1 MLRQHRISRYAAL
14 ALLASGSTFTFAQ
27 KPILLPEIAVT
38 AARSERGVFDTPQA
52 TTVIGERAIAQANVS
67 QTPDLLRYAH
77 GVYVQRTNLGGGSPF
92 IRGLTGK
99 QVLILVDGVRL
110 NNSFYR
116 FGPHQ
121 YLNTIDSNIIKR
133 IEVVRGPGSVL
144 YGSDALGGVINIIT
158 KRRTAFSSSADLGGL
173 IEGRYDS
180 AVNGGGARAQ
190 FEGNRNDIGFIGGV
204 SGKVFDDL
212 EGGDGVGEQVP
223 SGYDELDADLK
234 LNWRADEHNEFIVA
248 GQYTRQYDV
257 PKTSE
262 VTLGDLLKFNYEPQE
277 RELAYAEYR
286 GNRFGP
292 FDQIRV
298 NLSYNRQQEGEEII
312 DGEAPLIETRE
323 LTDVETKGATVQLTN
338 FLGQSHRLTYGV
350 DYYRDDYDTGKI
362 EIDRPTGVETAIQP
376 GTPDGAFYTSIGAY
390 AQDEFTLTDRADLI
404 AGIRYSR
411 FETEGELGAE
421 NLSLETD
428 RFTGSLNAL
437 YSVTPSL
444 HLVGGVAQGFRA
456 PNIEDFFG
464 RVDFFSEIPNTA
476 LKPEESINGEIGLKF
491 FEGGTSADIYYFYSD
506 YENLIDRVEVGTQP
520 DGTPIVQRQNINEA
534 RIHGVE
540 AGIAQGFS
548 RHWWAAA
555 TVAWTDGEDNSTG
568 EPLRRIP
575 PLNGSLRVRFLP
587 SSRLWFEAAAL
598 VAERQDELSDEDI
611 EDPRIGPDGT
621 PGYTVF
627 NLSAGYSPTPHQ
639 QLLVTLENL
648 SDKTYKTHGSGL
660 FLPGRSVAI
669 TYRVGFE

>member
-1 MLRQHRISRYAAL
+1 MSRKERLSRYAAL
-14 ALLASGSTFTFAQ
+14 ALLAWGSALAQ

-52 TTVIGERAIAQANVS
+52 TTVIGKRAIGQANVS
-67 QTPDLLRYAH
+67 RTPDLLCYAQ

-121 YLNTIDSNIIKR
+121 YLNTIDPNIIKR

-158 KRRTAFSSSADLGGL
+158 KRRTDFSSSADLSGL

-180 AVNGGGARAQ
+180 GVDGGSARAQ
-190 FEGNRNDIGFIGGV
+190 FEGNRNAIGFIGGV
-204 SGKVFDDL
+204 TGKVFDDL
-212 EGGDGVGEQVP
+212 EGGAGVDEQVP

-277 RELAYAEYR
+277 RELAYGEYR
-286 GNRFGP
+286 GQDFGP
-292 FDQIRV
+292 FDQIKL
-298 NLSYNRQQEGEEII
+298 NLSYNRQREGEEII

-323 LTDVETKGATVQLTN
+323 LTDVETKGATAQFTN
-338 FLGQSHRLTYGV
+338 LLGDSHYLTYGV

-362 EIDRPTGVETAIQP
+362 EIDRTTGVDTPVQP
-376 GTPDGAFYTSIGAY
+376 GTPDGAYYTSIGVY
-390 AQDEFTLTDRADLI
+390 AQDEFALTERADLI
-404 AGIRYSR
+404 AGVRYSR

-421 NLSLETD
+421 ALSLKTD
-428 RFTGSLNAL
+428 KVTGSLNARYGL
-437 YSVTPSL
+437 TPSL
-444 HLVGGVAQGFRA
+444 NLVGGVAQGFRA

-464 RVDFFSEIPNTA
+464 RVDFFSEIPNTE
-476 LKPEESINGEIGLKF
+476 LKPEESISGEIGVNFLKD
-491 FEGGTSADIYYFYSD
+491 GTSADVYYYYSD
-506 YENLIDRVEVGTQP
+506 YDNLIDRVEVGTQP
-520 DGTPIVQRQNINEA
+520 DGTPIEQRQNINEA

-540 AGIAQGFS
+540 AGITHSFS

-555 TVAWTDGEDNSTG
+555 TVAWTQGEDTSTG
-568 EPLRRIP
+568 EPVRRIP
-575 PLNGSLRVRFLP
+575 PLNGSLRVRYLP

-598 VAERQDELSDEDI
+598 IADRQDELSDGDI

-621 PGYTVF
+621 PGYTVI
-627 NLSAGYSPTPHQ
+627 NLGAGYSPTSNQ
-639 QLLVTLENL
+639 TLLVTLENL

-660 FLPGRSVAI
+660 FSPGRNVAV